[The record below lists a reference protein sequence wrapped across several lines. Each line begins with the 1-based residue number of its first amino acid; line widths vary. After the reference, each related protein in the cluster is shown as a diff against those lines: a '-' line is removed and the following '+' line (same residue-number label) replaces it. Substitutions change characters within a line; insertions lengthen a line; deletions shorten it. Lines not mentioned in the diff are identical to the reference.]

1 MGAALAVTGLI
12 GGGISALGGMQSA
25 EAQKQNLFYQ
35 AAVAANNAQIARQNA
50 EMETQTGQSQMTMEG
65 MKNRSIIGTM
75 KAGQAASGVDVN
87 TGSFV
92 NARAG
97 AAEIGALNQ
106 ATIGSN
112 AARKAY
118 GFQVQAMN
126 DLAQSQMDIRGG
138 QQVAAAAPL
147 TAFGSLLSS
156 ASSVGGKYFGYQSS
170 MSDVL
175 GSNPLGSFF
184 GGGIPAASAGV
195 PMNEQGFGIGPV

>member
-1 MGAALAVTGLI
+1 MGFSGALAGLGMV

-25 EAQKQNLFYQ
+25 EAQKRNMFYQ
-35 AAVAANNAQIARQNA
+35 AAVAANNAQIARYNA
-50 EMETQTGQSQMTMEG
+50 EMETQTGQSQMATEG
-65 MKNRSIIGTM
+65 MKNRSVIGQM

-112 AARKAY
+112 AARKTY
-118 GFQVQAMN
+118 GFQVQASQDM
-126 DLAQSQMDIRGG
+126 AQSQMDIQGG

-147 TAFGSLLSS
+147 TAAGSLLSS
-156 ASSVGGKYFGYQSS
+156 ASSVGSRYFGYQ
-170 MSDVL
+170 
-175 GSNPLGSFF
+175 
-184 GGGIPAASAGV
+184 GGIGGAPIGS
-195 PMNEQGFGIGPV
+195 GFLG